1 MNSLSMKITEN
12 EVLAQADMIVDEI
25 EKIYSFESKA
35 DIEEYIEQLT
45 DAVQALKA
53 IVDNYDEVL
62 SLADE

>member
-1 MNSLSMKITEN
+1 MKITEN
-12 EVLAQADMIVDEI
+12 ELLAQADMIVDEI